1 VAVRVT
7 LASASTVLSAGVLR
21 KKDAS
26 VVLAEIVAVAV
37 APAPPPPST
46 VKSVALEL
54 VRVTVR
60 SEVGAGVAVM
70 VAVRLLSPS
79 LMPLPPLTAMESA
92 GTVKL
97 AVLDAVPPAV
107 VTEIGPVVTPVG
119 AVAVIEVALSTV
131 YEAGATPLKLTAV
144 APVKSV
150 PVMFTIVPARPEEGL
165 IPVIVGGV
173 PPPPPP
179 EAIAI
184 SQIAIFPDVFVVKNQ
199 RIKRLDEEG
208 VSENAD
214 PAVAMDIA
222 PEPVIVLKGV
232 QDVPFTDSWI
242 VNVPLKG
249 AEAEVFALRMYET
262 VPGAELND
270 TCNHCP
276 VASKR
281 KEGLRGVV

>member
-1 VAVRVT
+1 VEAVIVAAVPLNLTVGEEKFDPLIVT
-7 LASASTVLSAGVLR
+7 LVPAAPELGLNP
-21 KKDAS
+21 
-26 VVLAEIVAVAV
+26 LIV
-37 APAPPPPST
+37 
-46 VKSVALEL
+46 
-54 VRVTVR
+54 
-60 SEVGAGVAVM
+60 
-70 VAVRLLSPS
+70 
-79 LMPLPPLTAMESA
+79 
-92 GTVKL
+92 
-97 AVLDAVPPAV
+97 
-107 VTEIGPVVTPVG
+107 GPV
-119 AVAVIEVALSTV
+119 
-131 YEAGATPLKLTAV
+131 
-144 APVKSV
+144 
-150 PVMFTIVPARPEEGL
+150 
-165 IPVIVGGV
+165 
-173 PPPPPP
+173 PPP

-214 PAVAMDIA
+214 PAVAVDIA